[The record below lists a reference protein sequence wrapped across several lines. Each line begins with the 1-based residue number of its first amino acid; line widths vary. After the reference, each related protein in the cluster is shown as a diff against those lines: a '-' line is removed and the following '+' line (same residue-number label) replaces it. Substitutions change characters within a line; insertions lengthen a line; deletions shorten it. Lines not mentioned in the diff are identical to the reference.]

1 MIFNIKKHKPILYNT
16 LLSLSR
22 NIFFYKDIKLIDNF
36 ETRIYLMFIHFSI
49 MMIIFKKKKKP
60 FNQDYYDQFFFNIE
74 NNLRELGFGDVSVN
88 KKMKEL
94 NKVLY
99 DILLKLD
106 VEQKN
111 IIKINKKLVFK
122 YFPYLKDEN
131 SNKFNN
137 FETYFI
143 EFYKFCFD
151 LSLDIMVKKAI
162 NFKYKNGSS

>member
-49 MMIIFKKKKKP
+49 MMIIFKKKKKH

-74 NNLRELGFGDVSVN
+74 NDLRELGFGDVSVN

-122 YFPYLKDEN
+122 YFPYLKGEN

-162 NFKYKNGSS
+162 NFKY